1 VGLNHRNKIKAKS
14 RKEKVKI
21 MTHKGKMVYCKE
33 TFQVFP
39 SVKAAAEYHKIG
51 YHSIAK
57 NVEGKTKIAYGK
69 HFIYVENTA
78 DLSQFFSDTRKEEK
92 YNEAMRKATEEEIA
106 KLTAAQKE
114 IARQLAETRKIMKKY
129 M

>member
-1 VGLNHRNKIKAKS
+1 
-14 RKEKVKI
+14 
-21 MTHKGKMVYCKE
+21 MTNKGKMVYCKE

-57 NVEGKTKIAYGK
+57 NVEGKTNVAHGK

-78 DLSQFFSDTRKEEK
+78 DLSQFFADTRKQEKETELMRKTAEEK
-92 YNEAMRKATEEEIA
+92 LA
-106 KLTAAQKE
+106 KLIAAQKD
-114 IARQLAETRKIMKKY
+114 IAKELAETRKIMKKY

>member
-1 VGLNHRNKIKAKS
+1 
-14 RKEKVKI
+14 
-21 MTHKGKMVYCKE
+21 MTNKGKMVYCKE

-57 NVEGKTKIAYGK
+57 NVEGKANTAHGK

-78 DLSQFFSDTRKEEK
+78 DISRFFSDTRKMAKEK
-92 YNEAMRKATEEEIA
+92 ELMRKTTEDKLA
-106 KLTAAQKE
+106 KLMATQKE
-114 IARQLAETRKIMKKY
+114 IAKELAKTRKLMKKY

>member
-1 VGLNHRNKIKAKS
+1 
-14 RKEKVKI
+14 
-21 MTHKGKMVYCKE
+21 MTNKGKMVYCKE

-51 YHSIAK
+51 YHSVAK
-57 NVEGKTKIAYGK
+57 NVEGKTNIAHGK

-78 DLSQFFSDTRKEEK
+78 DISQFFSDTRKQEKEKELMRKTTEEK
-92 YNEAMRKATEEEIA
+92 LA
-106 KLTAAQKE
+106 KLTATQKE
-114 IARQLAETRKIMKKY
+114 IAKQLAETRKIMKKY

>member
-1 VGLNHRNKIKAKS
+1 
-14 RKEKVKI
+14 
-21 MTHKGKMVYCKE
+21 MTNKGKMVYCKE

-39 SVKAAAEYHKIG
+39 SVKAAAEYHNIG

-57 NVEGKTKIAYGK
+57 NVEGKTNTAHGK

-78 DLSQFFSDTRKEEK
+78 DLSQFFSDTRKMEK
-92 YNEAMRKATEEEIA
+92 QNELIRKETEERLA
-106 KLTAAQKE
+106 QLTATQKE
-114 IARQLAETRKIMKKY
+114 ISKQLAETRKLMKKY

>member
-1 VGLNHRNKIKAKS
+1 
-14 RKEKVKI
+14 
-21 MTHKGKMVYCKE
+21 MTNKGKMVYCKE

-51 YHSIAK
+51 YHSVAK
-57 NVEGKTKIAYGK
+57 NVEGKTNIAYGK

-78 DLSQFFSDTRKEEK
+78 DISQFFSDTRKEEK
-92 YNEAMRKATEEEIA
+92 EKELMRKTAEEKLA
-106 KLTAAQKE
+106 KLMATQKE
-114 IARQLAETRKIMKKY
+114 ITKELAKTRKMMKKY

>member
-1 VGLNHRNKIKAKS
+1 
-14 RKEKVKI
+14 
-21 MTHKGKMVYCKE
+21 MTNKGKMVYCKE

-57 NVEGKTKIAYGK
+57 NVEGKTKVAYGK

-78 DLSQFFSDTRKEEK
+78 DISQFFSDARKQEKQNKLMREAAEE
-92 YNEAMRKATEEEIA
+92 RLA
-106 KLTAAQKE
+106 KLVAEQKE
-114 IARQLAETRKIMKKY
+114 LAKQLAEARRIMKKY

>member
-1 VGLNHRNKIKAKS
+1 
-14 RKEKVKI
+14 
-21 MTHKGKMVYCKE
+21 MTNKGKMVYCKE

-51 YHSIAK
+51 YHSVAK
-57 NVEGKTKIAYGK
+57 NVEGKTKIACGK

-78 DLSQFFSDTRKEEK
+78 DISQFFSDTRKMEKQNELMRKETEEK
-92 YNEAMRKATEEEIA
+92 LA
-106 KLTAAQKE
+106 KLTATQKE
-114 IARQLAETRKIMKKY
+114 IAKQLAETRKLMKKY

>member
-1 VGLNHRNKIKAKS
+1 
-14 RKEKVKI
+14 
-21 MTHKGKMVYCKE
+21 MTNKGKMVYCKE

-51 YHSIAK
+51 YHSVAK
-57 NVEGKTKIAYGK
+57 NVEGKAKIAAGK

-78 DLSQFFSDTRKEEK
+78 DLSQFFTDARKQEKEKELMRKTAEEK
-92 YNEAMRKATEEEIA
+92 LA
-106 KLTAAQKE
+106 KLTATQKD
-114 IARQLAETRKIMKKY
+114 IAKQLAETRKMMKKY

>member
-1 VGLNHRNKIKAKS
+1 
-14 RKEKVKI
+14 
-21 MTHKGKMVYCKE
+21 MTNKGKMVYCKE

-51 YHSIAK
+51 YHSVAK
-57 NVEGKTKIAYGK
+57 NVEGKTNIAHGK

-78 DLSQFFSDTRKEEK
+78 DISQFFSDTRKQEKEKELMRKTAEEK
-92 YNEAMRKATEEEIA
+92 LA
-106 KLTAAQKE
+106 KLTATQKE
-114 IARQLAETRKIMKKY
+114 IAKQLAETRKIMKKY

>member
-1 VGLNHRNKIKAKS
+1 
-14 RKEKVKI
+14 
-21 MTHKGKMVYCKE
+21 MTNKGKMVYCKE

-51 YHSIAK
+51 YHSVAK
-57 NVEGKTKIAYGK
+57 NVEGKTNIAHGK

-78 DLSQFFSDTRKEEK
+78 DISQFFSDTRQQEKEKEL
-92 YNEAMRKATEEEIA
+92 MRKAAEAELAKLVAERNKIA
-106 KLTAAQKE
+106 KK
-114 IARQLAETRKIMKKY
+114 LAEKRKIMKKL

>member
-1 VGLNHRNKIKAKS
+1 
-14 RKEKVKI
+14 
-21 MTHKGKMVYCKE
+21 MTNKGKMVYCKE

-51 YHSIAK
+51 YHSVAK
-57 NVEGKTKIAYGK
+57 NVEGKTNIAHGK

-78 DLSQFFSDTRKEEK
+78 DLSQFFSDTRKQEKEKELMRKTTEEK
-92 YNEAMRKATEEEIA
+92 LA
-106 KLTAAQKE
+106 KLTAAHKE
-114 IARQLAETRKIMKKY
+114 ITKELAETRKMMKKY

>member
-1 VGLNHRNKIKAKS
+1 
-14 RKEKVKI
+14 
-21 MTHKGKMVYCKE
+21 MTNKGKMVYCKE

-39 SVKAAAEYHKIG
+39 SVKAAAEYHNIG

-57 NVEGKTKIAYGK
+57 NAEGKVNTAHGK
-69 HFIYVENTA
+69 HFIYIENTA
-78 DLSQFFSDTRKEEK
+78 DLSQFFSDTRKQEK
-92 YNEAMRKATEEEIA
+92 QNELIRKAAEEELA

-114 IARQLAETRKIMKKY
+114 LSKQIAEARKLMKKS

>member
-1 VGLNHRNKIKAKS
+1 
-14 RKEKVKI
+14 
-21 MTHKGKMVYCKE
+21 MTNKGKMVYCKE

-39 SVKAAAEYHKIG
+39 SVKAAAEYHSIG

-57 NVEGKTKIAYGK
+57 NVEGKTNAAYGK

-78 DLSQFFSDTRKEEK
+78 DIAQFFSDTRKMEK
-92 YNEAMRKATEEEIA
+92 EKELMRKTAEEQLA
-106 KLTAAQKE
+106 KLVAEQKE
-114 IARQLAETRKIMKKY
+114 LAKQLAEARKMMKKY

>member
-1 VGLNHRNKIKAKS
+1 MN
-14 RKEKVKI
+14 
-21 MTHKGKMVYCKE
+21 KGKMVYCKE

-57 NVEGKTKIAYGK
+57 NVEGKTNIAHGK

-78 DLSQFFSDTRKEEK
+78 DISQFFSDTRKQEK
-92 YNEAMRKATEEEIA
+92 EKEMMRKATEEKLA
-106 KLTAAQKE
+106 KLTATHKE
-114 IARQLAETRKIMKKY
+114 ITKELAETRKLMKRY

>member
-1 VGLNHRNKIKAKS
+1 
-14 RKEKVKI
+14 
-21 MTHKGKMVYCKE
+21 MTNKGKMVYCKE

-39 SVKAAAEYHKIG
+39 SVKSAAEYHKIG

-57 NVEGKTKIAYGK
+57 NVEGKAKTAHGK

-78 DLSQFFSDTRKEEK
+78 DISQFFSDTRKEEK
-92 YNEAMRKATEEEIA
+92 ERELMRKSTEEKMA
-106 KLTAAQKE
+106 KLMAVQKE
-114 IARQLAETRKIMKKY
+114 IAKELAETRKIMKKY

>member
-1 VGLNHRNKIKAKS
+1 
-14 RKEKVKI
+14 
-21 MTHKGKMVYCKE
+21 MTNKGKMVYCKE

-51 YHSIAK
+51 YHSVAK
-57 NVEGKTKIAYGK
+57 NVEGKTKIVQGK

-78 DLSQFFSDTRKEEK
+78 DLSQLFSDERQQEKEREL
-92 YNEAMRKATEEEIA
+92 MRKATEE
-106 KLTAAQKE
+106 KLTKLMATQKE
-114 IARQLAETRKIMKKY
+114 VAKEVAAARKMMKKY

>member
-1 VGLNHRNKIKAKS
+1 
-14 RKEKVKI
+14 
-21 MTHKGKMVYCKE
+21 MTNKGKMVYCKE

-57 NVEGKTKIAYGK
+57 NVEGKTKIAHGK

-78 DLSQFFSDTRKEEK
+78 DISQFFSDTRKQEKERELMREAAEEK
-92 YNEAMRKATEEEIA
+92 LA
-106 KLTAAQKE
+106 KLVAEQKE
-114 IARQLAETRKIMKKY
+114 LAKELAKTRKLMKKY

>member
-1 VGLNHRNKIKAKS
+1 
-14 RKEKVKI
+14 
-21 MTHKGKMVYCKE
+21 MTNKGKMVYCKE

-51 YHSIAK
+51 YQSVVD
-57 NVEGKTKIAYGK
+57 NVAGRTKITHGK

-78 DLSQFFSDTRKEEK
+78 DLSQFFTDARKQDKEKEVMRKTTEEK
-92 YNEAMRKATEEEIA
+92 IT
-106 KLTAAQKE
+106 KLMAAQKE
-114 IARQLAETRKIMKKY
+114 ITKELAATRKMMKKY

>member
-1 VGLNHRNKIKAKS
+1 
-14 RKEKVKI
+14 
-21 MTHKGKMVYCKE
+21 MTNKGKMVYCKE

-57 NVEGKTKIAYGK
+57 NVEGKTSTAYGK

-78 DLSQFFSDTRKEEK
+78 DIAQFFSDTRKQERE
-92 YNEAMRKATEEEIA
+92 NELIRKATEDKLA
-106 KLTAAQKE
+106 KLMEAQKE
-114 IARQLAETRKIMKKY
+114 ITKQLAETRKIMKKY

>member
-1 VGLNHRNKIKAKS
+1 
-14 RKEKVKI
+14 
-21 MTHKGKMVYCKE
+21 MTNKGKMVYCKE

-51 YHSIAK
+51 YHSVAK
-57 NVEGKTKIAYGK
+57 NVEGKAKMAYGK

-92 YNEAMRKATEEEIA
+92 KRELMRKTTEEKLA
-106 KLTAAQKE
+106 KLTAEHNKIAKE
-114 IARQLAETRKIMKKY
+114 LAETRKLMKKY

>member
-1 VGLNHRNKIKAKS
+1 
-14 RKEKVKI
+14 
-21 MTHKGKMVYCKE
+21 MTNKGKMVYCRE

-51 YHSIAK
+51 YHSVAK
-57 NVEGKTKIAYGK
+57 NVEGKTKIAHGK

-78 DLSQFFSDTRKEEK
+78 DLSQFFSDTRKEER
-92 YNEAMRKATEEEIA
+92 ERELMRKNAEEKLS
-106 KLTAAQKE
+106 KLTATQKE
-114 IARQLAETRKIMKKY
+114 IAKELAETRKMMKKY

>member
-1 VGLNHRNKIKAKS
+1 
-14 RKEKVKI
+14 
-21 MTHKGKMVYCKE
+21 MTNRGKLVYCKE

-51 YHSIAK
+51 YHSVAK
-57 NVEGKTKIAYGK
+57 NVEGKTNMAYGK
-69 HFIYVENTA
+69 HFVYVENTA
-78 DLSQFFSDTRKEEK
+78 DLSQLFSDTRKEEL
-92 YNEAMRKATEEEIA
+92 MRKATEEKLA

-114 IARQLAETRKIMKKY
+114 IAKELAETRKIMKMY

>member
-1 VGLNHRNKIKAKS
+1 
-14 RKEKVKI
+14 
-21 MTHKGKMVYCKE
+21 MTNRGKLVYCKE

-51 YHSIAK
+51 YHSVAK
-57 NVEGKTKIAYGK
+57 NVEGKTNMAYGK

-78 DLSQFFSDTRKEEK
+78 DISQFFSDTRKIEK
-92 YNEAMRKATEEEIA
+92 EKELMRKATEEKLA

-114 IARQLAETRKIMKKY
+114 IAKELAETRKIMKMY

>member
-1 VGLNHRNKIKAKS
+1 
-14 RKEKVKI
+14 
-21 MTHKGKMVYCKE
+21 MTNKGKMVYCKE

-57 NVEGKTKIAYGK
+57 NVEGKTNIAHGK

-78 DLSQFFSDTRKEEK
+78 DISQFFSDTRKQEK
-92 YNEAMRKATEEEIA
+92 EKELMRKATEEKLA
-106 KLTAAQKE
+106 KLMATQKE
-114 IARQLAETRKIMKKY
+114 IAKELAETRKIMK
-129 M
+129 MCM